1 VKRLSETMGGCSRW
15 LQQVDRLLAA
25 AGRWGRAIAGYGLWR
40 RGGGR
45 CRRARRWAR
54 CSFDGDDGGGR
65 GRRLRLRGL
74 VGGGG
79 MALNGEE
86 GRRRVNNERVE
97 RCAAASETSLEMYVR
112 VGVTEWKVETRRRA
126 HEVGGRGS
134 EHEEGPRHRFRVLLL
149 HRFLG
154 LCLGV
159 WGGSACRVARDLS
172 RGTPQ
177 TFHRFSARPSRA
189 FHVSQVA
196 WAGVRTHWHP
206 HIRW

>member
-1 VKRLSETMGGCSRW
+1 MGQGYCRIW
-15 LQQVDRLLAA
+15 LVAT
-25 AGRWGRAIAGYGLWR
+25 R
-40 RGGGR
+40 RRPLPPCAKVGEVQL
-45 CRRARRWAR
+45 
-54 CSFDGDDGGGR
+54 DGDDGGGR

-149 HRFLG
+149 QVTILRLKPYVSIGFAPFKFSGCPLVVWLKPFAPPDAHRISRTTSGRLS
-154 LCLGV
+154 
-159 WGGSACRVARDLS
+159 GGPRVARCRCSVPLRSLS
-172 RGTPQ
+172 K
-177 TFHRFSARPSRA
+177 SR
-189 FHVSQVA
+189 V
-196 WAGVRTHWHP
+196 
-206 HIRW
+206 